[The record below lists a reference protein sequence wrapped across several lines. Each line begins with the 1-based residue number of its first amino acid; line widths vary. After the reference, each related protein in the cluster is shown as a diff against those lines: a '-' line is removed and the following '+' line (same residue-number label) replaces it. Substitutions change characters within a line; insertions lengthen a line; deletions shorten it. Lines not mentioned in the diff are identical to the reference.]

1 MSRLFWSRNVYLPCV
16 GTAAG
21 EWVSAWPVALW
32 RAGVATHPAHLV
44 RRCAAAAVAAA
55 AVEAPPAAARRGQVC
70 TRATIGRAG
79 CTVAR
84 ATKIDYQFRHGGGLF

>member
-1 MSRLFWSRNVYLPCV
+1 MSRLFLSRNVYLPCV

-70 TRATIGRAG
+70 TM
-79 CTVAR
+79 
-84 ATKIDYQFRHGGGLF
+84 IDYRRFRHGWAVLTELALWRHCSLSD